1 MNKRF
6 LTDIKNIKAAINA
19 NKLVVFA
26 GAGISVDAGI
36 PTWNTLIEEM
46 KSEVEIPKDDND
58 YLRIAQMYYNDRQQK
73 EYIEK
78 VRIVLK
84 HRKVKYNEIHEAIF
98 KLSPEHILTTN
109 YDDLLEQVIK
119 KQSLPFSI
127 VSKDKEFPYSLNTHL
142 LVKIHGDLNDTDIV
156 LKEDD
161 YLDYSQ
167 NHPLIESFIKSV
179 FASKVVLFVGYS
191 VSDINLKMIMQEVR
205 NILGQDFQH
214 AYLLSV
220 DDHLHPAQKNYLQ
233 NKGINVICY
242 DDASYKRDKNYIDE
256 YLIGANALTT
266 SYLQKGESLTDT
278 GQKLLNFLLFISN
291 YDDFVEPLKNQHPI
305 DQLFL
310 SLDRFSEFTS
320 LPPNFIANLY
330 PFNTSSES
338 VWNYEDLSIVTK
350 NQRLIDLFFDQV
362 KFEEDI
368 QYIPPSDLELTSSQI
383 VEYNHKLTSVINKLN
398 YSLIYRLFKQN
409 ATPDSFGYYGRS
421 KESVELSG
429 KQHEKC
435 NCLSCRLERFEINQ
449 VLTDI
454 NGLTVDETTD
464 IKEDLKLAYTYYKLG
479 NFIQSYRLFDEVAS
493 KAWQTGNYFSY
504 YIAKHNAK
512 TLRNLV
518 DYNFDEIDKEEKNNL
533 VKKIDDINLDK
544 LLFQIPFTGK
554 NEYKLLKAIRDDD
567 ILLQA
572 RDKIDETH
580 DKIVDTYNEYE
591 KSNNIIVV
599 INYPEI
605 IRLELY
611 KICRFYTCN
620 LIVADEYTNF
630 KNVCQKAIDALLI
643 SYATDSSCSVRLKEL
658 DEFLFEIIVFYGDV
672 KNISKIINR
681 YEIETLVFKEK
692 DFTDIVDCINNF
704 LKSFFT
710 ETKIFGPMTSAND
723 LALHQTTNYFFEQ
736 KCRAYFSN
744 IFFLLSKIIFPTSYS
759 KFLVQ
764 NLIAF
769 IKHEN
774 FLTWNEIKYLSQF
787 MIANNGLFSQDNVE
801 EILRIILNK
810 ENYYRDDD
818 LLNALATIID
828 KNPFEGISDEK
839 LIMNAYSQINFSFA
853 QSRLIIFLWY
863 ISNAKI
869 KDKLK
874 EIIIQSLKKEF
885 DHELYSIASLRK
897 IIDEPDFLNLY
908 IQTVNAKKAPCTYK
922 LRNKRPM
929 VDSVIFIN
937 AMILI
942 YNLKLPI
949 DDQRLSGFDNMSE
962 YMEFYLYPEQFDAE
976 KFKVEWLFIGDREI
990 FYQRFAKI
998 PYIKKAIEQELK
1010 QNYDK
1015 DLAERYVKYFL

>member
-46 KSEVEIPKDDND
+46 QSEVDIPKDDND

-84 HRKVKYNEIHEAIF
+84 YRKVKYNEIHEAIF

-167 NHPLIESFIKSV
+167 NHPLIEAFIKSV

-205 NILGQDFQH
+205 NILGQDFQN

-242 DDASYKRDKNYIDE
+242 DDATYKRDKNYIYE

-266 SYLQKGESLTDT
+266 PYMQKGENLTDT

-330 PFNTSSES
+330 PFNTSSEY

-362 KFEEDI
+362 QYEEEI
-368 QYIPPSDLELTSSQI
+368 RYIPPSDLKLTSSQI

-421 KESVELSG
+421 KEKVELSG

-449 VLTDI
+449 VLTDV
-454 NGLTVDETTD
+454 NGRTVDETTD

-493 KAWQTGNYFSY
+493 KAWQTGSYFSY

-518 DYNFDEIDKEEKNNL
+518 NYNFDDIDREKKNNL

-544 LLFQIPFTGK
+544 LLFQIPFAGK

-580 DKIVDTYNEYE
+580 DKIVDIYNNYE
-591 KSNNIIVV
+591 RGNSISFGP
-599 INYPEI
+599 NYPKI

-611 KICRFYTCN
+611 KIYCFYTCN

-630 KNVCQKAIDALLI
+630 KNVCQRAIDALLI
-643 SYATDSSCSVRLKEL
+643 SYATNVAYSERLKEL
-658 DEFLFEIIVFYGDV
+658 DKFLFEIIVFYGDRDDL
-672 KNISKIINR
+672 SKTINR
-681 YEIETLVFKEK
+681 YKIETLVFKEN
-692 DFTDIVDCINNF
+692 DFIDIVDCINNF

-723 LALHQTTNYFFEQ
+723 MSLNQTTNYFFEQ
-736 KCRAYFSN
+736 KCRAYFSKM
-744 IFFLLSKIIFPTSYS
+744 FFLLSKIKFPASYS
-759 KFLVQ
+759 KFLIQ

-810 ENYYRDDD
+810 KNYYGDDD

-839 LIMNAYSQINFSFA
+839 LIMSAYAQINFSFA
-853 QSRLIIFLWY
+853 QTRPIIFLWF
-863 ISNAKI
+863 ISNIEI
-869 KDKLK
+869 KSKLK
-874 EIIIQSLKKEF
+874 EIIIQKLRDDF
-885 DHELYSIASLRK
+885 DSELFVSASFRK
-897 IIDEPDFLNLY
+897 IIDSTEFLEQY
-908 IQTVNAKKAPCTYK
+908 IKGLIKEEFIGTYR
-922 LRNKRPM
+922 LSNKRPM
-929 VDSVIFIN
+929 VDDFGFIN
-937 AMILI
+937 AMIFI

-949 DDQRLSGFDNMSE
+949 NDQRLSGFDNLSE

-998 PYIKKAIEQELK
+998 PYIKQAIEQELK